1 MVNLSIS
8 NFSAAIYIAEID
20 ELVFIKIELRII
32 VAINRHLSRNLSKL
46 FHSSNRYNS
55 VCVCIH
61 LFKYICSNRYNSVC
75 VFICL
80 KLIFI
85 VNQLLKLILMIQ
97 TLHTTGS
104 EISVLTT
111 VGSVRGVLHDSR
123 TL

>member
-55 VCVCIH
+55 VCVYS
-61 LFKYICSNRYNSVC
+61 FV
-75 VFICL
+75 
-80 KLIFI
+80 
-85 VNQLLKLILMIQ
+85 
-97 TLHTTGS
+97 
-104 EISVLTT
+104 
-111 VGSVRGVLHDSR
+111 
-123 TL
+123 